1 MGYLVVKVVLAP
13 VLLAQGL
20 FVATTMERLP
30 EPHGERQGVDG
41 QGPRLRLLVLGDSAA
56 AGVGVQT
63 QQEALLGNLV
73 TQLSPHFELHWKLIA
88 RTGATSN
95 ATLRHLQKIPAE
107 PFDVVVTSLG
117 VNDVVTNKTKQTFL
131 REQQDIITL
140 LKKKFSASQI
150 ILLGLPPMGEF
161 PTIPQ
166 PLRWYLGD
174 QSNHLDQVLER
185 LAVTEQCDYIKQDLV
200 DDPQLMATDGFHP
213 GQGIYA
219 IWASEVTKYVLRR
232 EV

>member
-1 MGYLVVKVVLAP
+1 MSYLIAKIGLAP
-13 VLLAQGL
+13 ILLAQGL

-30 EPHGERQGVDG
+30 EPHGERQGIDG

-56 AGVGVQT
+56 AGVGAQT
-63 QQEALLGNLV
+63 QQEALLGNLM

-117 VNDVVTNKTKQTFL
+117 VNDVVTNKTTQTFL
-131 REQQDIITL
+131 REQKDIITL
-140 LKKKFSASQI
+140 LKTKFTASQI
-150 ILLGLPPMGEF
+150 ILFGIPPMGEF
-161 PTIPQ
+161 PALPQ

-174 QSNHLDQVLER
+174 QSKHLDQVLEC
-185 LAVTEQCDYIKQDLV
+185 LAATEQCDYIKQDLV

-213 GQGIYA
+213 GHGIYT
-219 IWASEVTKYVLRR
+219 IWANEVAKYILRR